1 MFVCFVLLLF
11 LVCVFGWVV
20 VFIPILFLFPW
31 QPQAQACEGALLP
44 GFQRDRDERS
54 DVIARPRHQT
64 SRKAGKHVFGMIM
77 VLIIMG
83 LYNQ

>member
-1 MFVCFVLLLF
+1 MVVVCLFCFVLLLF

-31 QPQAQACEGALLP
+31 QPQAQAGEGALLP

-54 DVIARPRHQT
+54 DVIPRPRHQT
-64 SRKAGKHVFGMIM
+64 
-77 VLIIMG
+77 
-83 LYNQ
+83 